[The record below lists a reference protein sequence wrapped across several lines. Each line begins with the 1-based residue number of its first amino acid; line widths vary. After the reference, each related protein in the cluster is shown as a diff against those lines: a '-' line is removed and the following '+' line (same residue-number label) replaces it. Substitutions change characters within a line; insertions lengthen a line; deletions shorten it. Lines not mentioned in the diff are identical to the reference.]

1 MRLNPILLLDDILCT
16 ITNGG
21 GVRIGWIASTGAPA
35 ARLLMEHG
43 VKTWGYD
50 MASKPD
56 RRYCMV
62 RPRQAKW
69 AVALLRGA
77 GYAVIE
83 GPGAKPVA
91 PRSTWGA
98 PVGASGLGG
107 LAANLLGVRPRNTG
121 QRKRGTRR

>member
-21 GVRIGWIASTGAPA
+21 GVRIGWLASAGAPA
-35 ARLLMEHG
+35 ARLLMEYG

-50 MASKPD
+50 MASNPD

-83 GPGAKPVA
+83 GPDAKLVT
-91 PRSTWGA
+91 PRSTWGCNRSDL
-98 PVGASGLGG
+98 PLVDSS
-107 LAANLLGVRPRNTG
+107 
-121 QRKRGTRR
+121 KF

>member
-21 GVRIGWIASTGAPA
+21 GVRIGWLASAAAPA

-50 MASKPD
+50 MASNPD

-62 RPRQAKW
+62 RRRQAKW
-69 AVALLRGA
+69 AVALLRG
-77 GYAVIE
+77 
-83 GPGAKPVA
+83 
-91 PRSTWGA
+91 
-98 PVGASGLGG
+98 LGG
-107 LAANLLGVRPRNTG
+107 FAANLFGVRPRNAG
-121 QRKRGTRR
+121 KRKRRTRP